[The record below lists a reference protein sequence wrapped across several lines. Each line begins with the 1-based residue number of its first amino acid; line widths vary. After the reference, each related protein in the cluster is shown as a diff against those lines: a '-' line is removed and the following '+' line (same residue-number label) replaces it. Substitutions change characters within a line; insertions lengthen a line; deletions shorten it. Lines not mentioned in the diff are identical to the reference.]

1 MKWIEKIIKID
12 DYKIQCLWYDGITR
26 TVDLKQFILEKSGN
40 GENSYS
46 ILMDINYFKKAKCDG
61 NSIYWENGIQ
71 FTDIDGKLKPGPL
84 DISPEVLFEMAEK
97 MNLSYELKNEFA
109 AWDKLSDE
117 AMIKYEE
124 ELEKG

>member
-1 MKWIEKIIKID
+1 MKWIEKIINID
-12 DYKIQCLWYDGITR
+12 DYQIQCLWNDGITR
-26 TVDLKQFILEKSGN
+26 TVDLKRFISEKSGN
-40 GENSYS
+40 GANSYS
-46 ILMDINYFKKAKCDG
+46 ILKDINYFKKAKCDG

-84 DISPEVLFEMAEK
+84 DISPEVLYEMSEK

-117 AMIKYEE
+117 AMIKFEE